1 MRLHLY
7 NVILEPVVTEKV
19 THQIEKGKYSFR
31 VHPDANKR
39 SVKEAVEKI
48 FNVHVTKINTHVVPG
63 KWKRV
68 RFRPGLTAEWKK
80 ATVTLKQGEKIGFV

>member
-7 NVILEPVVTEKV
+7 DVIIDPRITEK
-19 THQIEKGKYSFR
+19 TTAKQREGKYTFR
-31 VHPDANKR
+31 VHPDANKK

-48 FNVHVTKINTHVVPG
+48 FNVHVTRVNTSITPA

-80 ATVTLKQGEKIGFV
+80 ATVSLKQGEKIELV